1 MDDSECYDQRVYKR
15 RVDDVC
21 DGSYVDWLPVVV
33 EGLPPPLSG
42 PIRVIDG
49 NHRVKAMKKYGR
61 GDELIEAVFA
71 RQVVPTKQR
80 KQTTAES
87 TS

>member
-1 MDDSECYDQRVYKR
+1 MDDSEFYDQKVYMR

-21 DGSYVDWLPVVV
+21 DGTYVDWLPVVV

-61 GDELIEAVFA
+61 GDESIDTVFA
-71 RQVVPTKQR
+71 RQVVPTKKR
-80 KQTTAES
+80 KYTTEKS